1 MLSVDGMVLRER
13 QQVRNDAAPGGSTP
27 GAAGTPGAAET
38 PGAGGTRR
46 VSAAVAA
53 GGLSSFA
60 LLYAPQPVLPQL
72 AEGFRL
78 DPGSASLAVG
88 VATGAL
94 AVAVLPV
101 AALAERV
108 GRRRVI
114 VWSVLVSA
122 VLGLLL
128 PLAPTFPV
136 LLGMRAV
143 QGVAIAGFAGV
154 AAAYLADAL
163 GTKRLAAAV
172 GAMIAGNSVG
182 GMLGR
187 LGTGFA
193 AAPLGWHGSLAV
205 VAAVALACAL
215 FAALTLPRAD
225 TGVGKG
231 ASTAA
236 GTNASTG
243 ARAGASTGAGAST
256 STSTSAGA
264 GAGAGASAG
273 AGARQEDAAGG
284 ARGALGVGVWV
295 PCAVG
300 ALAMGAFVALYN
312 AAGFRLAAPPL
323 SLAPAAASLV
333 FLSYA
338 MGTVSSA
345 AAGRLAGRF
354 GRTAALVT
362 ALLVTVA
369 GSALTLH
376 PALPVIALGFAVLTA
391 GFFAAHAIANAWVT
405 AQASPR
411 TRGRAAGLYT
421 LCYYLGSGAG
431 GTVGSVVYGRAG
443 WPWLIALT
451 TAWLLLAASPSS
463 SPAAALRRSRTA
475 AAGSPQRQHAGDGR
489 ALAGHRAHR
498 DRAARGGEG
507 GPHGRDL
514 RPTLVHG
521 QARAVVAD
529 RHAQAAVATGHRD
542 RHERDRRRLTS
553 GQRQGLTERG
563 RHGAGGPRRDVARR
577 QGPRLDGDPRPPRPL
592 GQAAPHLRREPAG
605 GPVRRFVRDPA
616 GHGGLLD
623 AAPPL
628 PGGAGA
634 SMRGAVLRRR

>member
-1 MLSVDGMVLRER
+1 MVLHER
-13 QQVRNDAAPGGSTP
+13 QQVRNDAVPGGTTP
-27 GAAGTPGAAET
+27 GTR
-38 PGAGGTRR
+38 GTRR

-101 AALAERV
+101 AALAERI

-193 AAPLGWHGSLAV
+193 AAPMGWHGSLAV

-215 FAALTLPRAD
+215 FAALTLPR
-225 TGVGKG
+225 
-231 ASTAA
+231 
-236 GTNASTG
+236 
-243 ARAGASTGAGAST
+243 TGAG
-256 STSTSAGA
+256 TSAGTGTSPRTGTGTPAVPQERVA
-264 GAGAGASAG
+264 GERRGPLGA
-273 AGARQEDAAGG
+273 
-284 ARGALGVGVWV
+284 GVWV

-338 MGTVSSA
+338 MGTMSSA

-376 PALPVIALGFAVLTA
+376 PALPMIALGFAVLTA

-431 GTVGSVVYGRAG
+431 GTVGSVVYGGAG

-451 TAWLLLAASPSS
+451 TAWLLLAAL
-463 SPAAALRRSRTA
+463 AVLLT
-475 AAGSPQRQHAGDGR
+475 GGR
-489 ALAGHRAHR
+489 ARATALTDGGGR
-498 DRAARGGEG
+498 VAAEAAR
-507 GPHGRDL
+507 R
-514 RPTLVHG
+514 
-521 QARAVVAD
+521 
-529 RHAQAAVATGHRD
+529 
-542 RHERDRRRLTS
+542 
-553 GQRQGLTERG
+553 
-563 RHGAGGPRRDVARR
+563 
-577 QGPRLDGDPRPPRPL
+577 
-592 GQAAPHLRREPAG
+592 
-605 GPVRRFVRDPA
+605 
-616 GHGGLLD
+616 
-623 AAPPL
+623 
-628 PGGAGA
+628 
-634 SMRGAVLRRR
+634 

>member
-1 MLSVDGMVLRER
+1 MVLHER
-13 QQVRNDAAPGGSTP
+13 QQVRNDAVPGGTTP
-27 GAAGTPGAAET
+27 GTR
-38 PGAGGTRR
+38 GTRR

-72 AEGFRL
+72 AEGFHL

-101 AALAERV
+101 AALAERI

-215 FAALTLPRAD
+215 FAALTLPR
-225 TGVGKG
+225 TGTGTPAVPQERVAGERRGPLG
-231 ASTAA
+231 A
-236 GTNASTG
+236 
-243 ARAGASTGAGAST
+243 
-256 STSTSAGA
+256 
-264 GAGAGASAG
+264 
-273 AGARQEDAAGG
+273 
-284 ARGALGVGVWV
+284 GVWV

-338 MGTVSSA
+338 MGTMSSA

-376 PALPVIALGFAVLTA
+376 PALPMIALGFAVLTA

-431 GTVGSVVYGRAG
+431 GTVGSVVYGGAG

-451 TAWLLLAASPSS
+451 TAWLLLAA
-463 SPAAALRRSRTA
+463 
-475 AAGSPQRQHAGDGR
+475 
-489 ALAGHRAHR
+489 LAV
-498 DRAARGGEG
+498 
-507 GPHGRDL
+507 L
-514 RPTLVHG
+514 
-521 QARAVVAD
+521 
-529 RHAQAAVATGHRD
+529 
-542 RHERDRRRLTS
+542 LTS
-553 GQRQGLTERG
+553 GRARARAFTDGRG
-563 RHGAGGPRRDVARR
+563 RVAAEAARR
-577 QGPRLDGDPRPPRPL
+577 
-592 GQAAPHLRREPAG
+592 
-605 GPVRRFVRDPA
+605 
-616 GHGGLLD
+616 
-623 AAPPL
+623 
-628 PGGAGA
+628 
-634 SMRGAVLRRR
+634 

>member
-1 MLSVDGMVLRER
+1 MVFQG
-13 QQVRNDAAPGGSTP
+13 QQAPGRVESGTT
-27 GAAGTPGAAET
+27 GTTGTAGT
-38 PGAGGTRR
+38 AGGGGTGR
-46 VSAAVAA
+46 VSVAVAA

-72 AEGFRL
+72 ADAFRL
-78 DPGSASLAVG
+78 DPGSASLAIG

-128 PLAPTFPV
+128 PLAPSFPA
-136 LLGMRAV
+136 LLVMRGA

-154 AAAYLADAL
+154 AAAYLADEL
-163 GTKRLAAAV
+163 GTRRLAAAV

-193 AAPLGWHGSLAV
+193 AGPLGWHGALAV
-205 VAAVALACAL
+205 VAAVSLACGL
-215 FAALTLPRAD
+215 FAALTLPRGGAG
-225 TGVGKG
+225 TVAAGRATAKPEAGPASGKQPQEHAASERGPEGGPAAGRRAERGG
-231 ASTAA
+231 ASGRRPERGGG
-236 GTNASTG
+236 GTGWFG
-243 ARAGASTGAGAST
+243 A
-256 STSTSAGA
+256 
-264 GAGAGASAG
+264 
-273 AGARQEDAAGG
+273 
-284 ARGALGVGVWV
+284 GVWV

-338 MGTVSSA
+338 MGTASSA

-354 GRTAALVT
+354 GRTATVVG

-376 PALPVIALGFAVLTA
+376 HALPVIAAGFAVLTA
-391 GFFAAHAIANAWVT
+391 GFFAAHAVANAWVT

-411 TRGRAAGLYT
+411 SRGRAAGLYT

-431 GTVGSVVYGRAG
+431 GTAGSVVYGRAG

-451 TAWLLLAASPSS
+451 TAWLLVAALTVLVLAARSS
-463 SPAAALRRSRTA
+463 
-475 AAGSPQRQHAGDGR
+475 
-489 ALAGHRAHR
+489 
-498 DRAARGGEG
+498 
-507 GPHGRDL
+507 
-514 RPTLVHG
+514 
-521 QARAVVAD
+521 
-529 RHAQAAVATGHRD
+529 
-542 RHERDRRRLTS
+542 
-553 GQRQGLTERG
+553 
-563 RHGAGGPRRDVARR
+563 GPRR
-577 QGPRLDGDPRPPRPL
+577 
-592 GQAAPHLRREPAG
+592 
-605 GPVRRFVRDPA
+605 
-616 GHGGLLD
+616 
-623 AAPPL
+623 
-628 PGGAGA
+628 
-634 SMRGAVLRRR
+634 